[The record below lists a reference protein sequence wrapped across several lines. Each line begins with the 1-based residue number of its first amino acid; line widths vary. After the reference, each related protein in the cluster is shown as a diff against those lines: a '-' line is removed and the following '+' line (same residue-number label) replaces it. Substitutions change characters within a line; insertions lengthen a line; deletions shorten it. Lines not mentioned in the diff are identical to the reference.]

1 MKRLNFADAKG
12 EQALLFYLLSFIFAL
27 LGAESKRLREALTQA
42 FFYIY
47 LMGRTIYKRKAT
59 SKILSFQ
66 SK

>member
-42 FFYIY
+42 FYIY
-47 LMGRTIYKRKAT
+47 IFNGKNYI
-59 SKILSFQ
+59 
-66 SK
+66 